1 MLTPAIRAIC
11 SRPLALPLLVSR
23 IRADHQDRTVAA
35 DDLALFAHRL
45 YGSSD
50 LHRSGFVST
59 TGLPH
64 APGIGRQAQLTG
76 LIWPTGKDSRGRA
89 SGRAWVGG
97 GGLAPGG
104 IEHRACGAVQ
114 LGARLRRAP
123 HR

>member
-1 MLTPAIRAIC
+1 MFTPAMRAIC
-11 SRPLALPLLVSR
+11 LGLALPLLVTR

-64 APGIGRQAQLTG
+64 APGIGRQGATDRPVG
-76 LIWPTGKDSRGRA
+76 RPGKIAGGVLWGMRGDEA
-89 SGRAWVGG
+89 GRSPEE
-97 GGLAPGG
+97 LR
-104 IEHRACGAVQ
+104 HHACSAVQ
-114 LGARLRRAP
+114 WGARLRRAT
-123 HR
+123 

>member
-11 SRPLALPLLVSR
+11 ARPLALPLLVSR
-23 IRADHQDRTVAA
+23 IRADHQDRTVTA

-76 LIWPTGKDSRGRA
+76 PLGRPRKIA
-89 SGRAWVGG
+89 GERLLPSP
-97 GGLAPGG
+97 APGMG
-104 IEHRACGAVQ
+104 DAELRAA
-114 LGARLRRAP
+114 
-123 HR
+123 

>member
-11 SRPLALPLLVSR
+11 ALPLALPLLVSR

-64 APGIGRQAQLTG
+64 APGIGRQAQLSG
-76 LIWPTGKDSRGRA
+76 LIWPTEKDSRGRA
-89 SGRAWVGG
+89 AGRGWWAGEGRPLEELSTVP
-97 GGLAPGG
+97 A
-104 IEHRACGAVQ
+104 
-114 LGARLRRAP
+114 ARCNL
-123 HR
+123 

>member
-11 SRPLALPLLVSR
+11 ALALPLLVSR
-23 IRADHQDRTVAA
+23 IRADHQDRAVAA

-76 LIWPTGKDSRGRA
+76 HLGRPGKIAGGMLRGGA
-89 SGRAWVGG
+89 GEGGRVGPRRNW
-97 GGLAPGG
+97 AP
-104 IEHRACGAVQ
+104 
-114 LGARLRRAP
+114 RLRRGAIRRAAAP
-123 HR
+123 RLSSL